1 MGEYLKIYIAGPM
14 RGIKDLNRNEFNR
27 AEEAL
32 NVKGIYKVINPCTSD
47 IDSGLTDEEL
57 ETPKGL
63 RIVMARDLTDVWS
76 CDSIY
81 MLHGWQRSEG
91 ARIEHDLA
99 VMLNLM
105 ILYQ

>member
-1 MGEYLKIYIAGPM
+1 MSKYLKIYIAGPM
-14 RGIKDLNRNEFNR
+14 RGIKDLNRKEFGR
-27 AEEAL
+27 AEEKLKA
-32 NVKGIYKVINPCTSD
+32 KGIYQIINPCISD

-63 RIVMARDLTDVWS
+63 KIVMARDLTDVCS

-81 MLHGWQRSEG
+81 MLHGWQISEG

-99 VMLNLM
+99 VMLNLI